1 MGGLFQSKLQSL
13 YQAINLE
20 DYEEFISNIEL
31 VKN

>member
-1 MGGLFQSKLQSL
+1 MGGLFQSKLQSF
-13 YQAINLE
+13 YQEINLE